1 MASLLPDAAPAGSAG
16 DPVFSPLLVVHCQC
30 TGCPFYEGECCSL
43 IRRRD
48 GDLANEPHPISGSKL
63 SRVGL
68 LLPCL
73 AIPQRTGENSPF
85 MISAKRVAPI
95 NRNHRDNSRAFLAE
109 EP

>member
-16 DPVFSPLLVVHCQC
+16 CPGFLPASRGALPLHRLPV
-30 TGCPFYEGECCSL
+30 YEGECCSL

-48 GDLANEPHPISGSKL
+48 GDLANEPHPTSDSKL

-95 NRNHRDNSRAFLAE
+95 SRNQRNSRW
-109 EP
+109 